1 MTVLR
6 LGFAIGNRVVHNGGA
21 GGPRLASSGIVRA
34 TVPVMRSTTATTL
47 SRPIGTIAT
56 PLT

>member
-1 MTVLR
+1 
-6 LGFAIGNRVVHNGGA
+6 
-21 GGPRLASSGIVRA
+21 LASSGIVRA